1 MSVAEAD
8 VSLRK
13 TSAKADIRSA
23 IFSSSMLW
31 KTRQSVASEGNPYGN
46 NPFACRRFKWR
57 LPNWSISAL
66 VIHLLSLPNM
76 TSMSISS
83 SLCLKFPL
91 LVLRYSGTEDTN
103 FLKWVMML
111 PRRQSKCFF
120 FSGITRKK
128 LYINEINR
136 IFAIAKTKA
145 EDNINIISYWIP
157 PIKKLKMND
166 KKKHL
171 RRCFRIAVHE
181 YNDFYYNYKRWTIF
195 LKWKSRDY
203 QLLYLRFLLPKS
215 SIFGIFV
222 AKLVVFSYW

>member
-1 MSVAEAD
+1 M
-8 VSLRK
+8 
-13 TSAKADIRSA
+13 
-23 IFSSSMLW
+23 
-31 KTRQSVASEGNPYGN
+31 
-46 NPFACRRFKWR
+46 
-57 LPNWSISAL
+57 
-66 VIHLLSLPNM
+66 LSLPNI

-111 PRRQSKCFF
+111 PRRQSRCFF
-120 FSGITRKK
+120 FSNIAYKK

-145 EDNINIISYWIP
+145 EDNINIIFYWIP
-157 PIKKLKMND
+157 PIKKIKMND

-181 YNDFYYNYKRWTIF
+181 YKHFYYNYKRWTIF
-195 LKWKSRDY
+195 LKWKSRAEQRGWDR
-203 QLLYLRFLLPKS
+203 LSLEVSVLK
-215 SIFGIFV
+215 IIFV
-222 AKLVVFSYW
+222 FEDIPKNVKFQRYQRQVLANFTSWSNMLR

>member
-1 MSVAEAD
+1 MTGVQTCALPIS
-8 VSLRK
+8 
-13 TSAKADIRSA
+13 
-23 IFSSSMLW
+23 
-31 KTRQSVASEGNPYGN
+31 SEGNPYGN
-46 NPFACRRFKWR
+46 NPFDCRRFKWR

-66 VIHLLSLPNM
+66 VIHLLSLPNI

-111 PRRQSKCFF
+111 PRRQSRCFF
-120 FSGITRKK
+120 FSNIAYKK

-145 EDNINIISYWIP
+145 EDNINIIFYWIP
-157 PIKKLKMND
+157 PIKKIKMND

-181 YNDFYYNYKRWTIF
+181 YKHFYYNYKRWTIF
-195 LKWKSRDY
+195 LKWKSRGKKLRKECN
-203 QLLYLRFLLPKS
+203 LLEMSISLLL
-215 SIFGIFV
+215 IIVIG
-222 AKLVVFSYW
+222 YD